1 MQASYECF
9 VQEHIIAYI
18 KGHNL
23 AVGHKVVKWVVII
36 HGDGELWG
44 WYSLLTTQIELCEVW
59 MG

>member
-1 MQASYECF
+1 MEPCQGWLMQASYECF

-44 WYSLLTTQIELCEVW
+44 
-59 MG
+59 